1 MLKIVWLVQFTS
13 LRKDKD
19 LLIFNELFAIGKSTI
34 CSLFCEVVYAIYVV
48 YMHATHWP
56 ISLKLQMVMV
66 QFKMWCGLP
75 CVQGMIN
82 EIHIAITKASSAF
95 ENICYYLKTCGRN
108 IVTQVVIDCNKM
120 FMDVFVGL
128 FGSMNDS

>member
-1 MLKIVWLVQFTS
+1 VWLVQFTS
-13 LRKDKD
+13 LLKDKD

-34 CSLFCEVVYAIYVV
+34 CSLFREVVYVIYVV
-48 YMHATHWP
+48 YMHVIHWS
-56 ISLKLQMVMV
+56 IGLKLQMVME

-82 EIHIAITKASSAF
+82 EIHIAITKASNAF
-95 ENICYYLKTCGRN
+95 ENICYYFKTCNHN